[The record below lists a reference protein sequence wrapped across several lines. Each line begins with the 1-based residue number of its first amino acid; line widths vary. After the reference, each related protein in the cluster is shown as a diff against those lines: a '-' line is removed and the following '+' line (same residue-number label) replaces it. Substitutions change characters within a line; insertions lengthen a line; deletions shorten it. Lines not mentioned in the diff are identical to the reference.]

1 MFSSTGSIYGE
12 PEVFPTPENAPLP
25 IQTSFYGASKLA
37 GEGLISSYCEA
48 FEFQAWIYR
57 FVSVLGEGYTHGH
70 VFDFYKKLQADPT
83 RIEVLG
89 DGNQEKS
96 YMYVGDCLDGILTGL
111 EKGTAPVNIF
121 NLGQD
126 ATIKVRDSLAL
137 IIDRLGLSPVVD
149 YTGGKRGW
157 VGDSPLIHLDCTRIR
172 ELGWKPSLSIDQGVL
187 CTLDWLRDNPWV
199 FEGRE

>member
-1 MFSSTGSIYGE
+1 
-12 PEVFPTPENAPLP
+12 
-25 IQTSFYGASKLA
+25 
-37 GEGLISSYCEA
+37 
-48 FEFQAWIYR
+48 
-57 FVSVLGEGYTHGH
+57 
-70 VFDFYKKLQADPT
+70 
-83 RIEVLG
+83 
-89 DGNQEKS
+89 
-96 YMYVGDCLDGILTGL
+96 
-111 EKGTAPVNIF
+111 
-121 NLGQD
+121 
-126 ATIKVRDSLAL
+126 LAL